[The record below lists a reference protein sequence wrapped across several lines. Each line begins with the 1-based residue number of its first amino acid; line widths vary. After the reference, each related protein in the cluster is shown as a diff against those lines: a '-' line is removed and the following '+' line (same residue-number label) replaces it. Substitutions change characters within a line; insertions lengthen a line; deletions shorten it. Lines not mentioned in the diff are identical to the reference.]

1 MKTLLRID
9 ASVRH
14 DASYSRTLGDFFVTQ
29 WQNHNPGG
37 KVILRD
43 LRDNPI
49 PHLTQAVADA
59 FFSPQPDRDQLA
71 LSDIL
76 IHELKSSD
84 HILITCPMYNFQL
97 PSSLKAYIDHV
108 VRNNETIQYTPAG
121 YRGLLTGKKAYIIT
135 VTGGKR
141 FIPAPYEAFENY
153 IKTILGF
160 MGIQDTTAFSLEGT
174 ADTEYIKGII
184 EKSKETIAAA
194 FTSQSLAPA

>member
-14 DASYSRTLGDFFVTQ
+14 HGSYSRTLGDFFVAQ
-29 WQNHNPGG
+29 WQNHNPRG

-43 LRDNPI
+43 LRDKPV

-59 FFSPQPDRDQLA
+59 FFSPQPDRHQLA
-71 LSDIL
+71 LSDEL
-76 IHELKSSD
+76 IHELKSSN

-108 VRNNETIQYTPAG
+108 VRNNETIQYTPSG

-141 FIPAPYEAFENY
+141 FIPAPYQAFENY
-153 IKTILGF
+153 LKTILGF
-160 MGIQDTTAFSLEGT
+160 MGIQDTTSFSLEGT
-174 ADTEYIKGII
+174 ADAAYIKGMV
-184 EKSKETIAAA
+184 EKSREIIAAELRN
-194 FTSQSLAPA
+194 QSLAPA